1 MKAANA
7 VKGGKGGK
15 IRAGPFVAAAAL
27 LGVLGLAAIPGR
39 AYVGQHHDRDRL
51 AATVADVSAENRAL
65 QDRADRLSSDAEIER
80 LARLHYN
87 LAKPGEE
94 VYAILPTATVP
105 PPPPPARADE
115 KQQRPWWDRA
125 WQRVTSVF

>member
-7 VKGGKGGK
+7 VNGGKGGK

-87 LAKPGEE
+87 MAKPGEE
-94 VYAILPTATVP
+94 VYAILPEATVP
-105 PPPPPARADE
+105 PPPAPTTPQENDE
-115 KQQRPWWDRA
+115 GPWWDRA
-125 WQRVTSVF
+125 WDRLTSVF

>member
-1 MKAANA
+1 MRP
-7 VKGGKGGK
+7 
-15 IRAGPFVAAAAL
+15 RAGPLVAAAAL
-27 LGVLGLAAIPGR
+27 LGVLGLAVIPAR
-39 AYVGQHHDRDRL
+39 AYLRQQHDRDRL
-51 AATVADVSAENRAL
+51 AATVADVSAQNRVL
-65 QDRADRLSSDAEIER
+65 QERADRLSSDAEIER

-115 KQQRPWWDRA
+115 KEQRPWWDRA